1 MKFFKTVM
9 QVSVLIL
16 CGYLIYLIS
25 GAVFRGEVYFNSARL
40 MSIQLWICTWFITV
54 FIIDFFL
61 SGKRKWKYLRDN
73 FIFLIISIPYL
84 NIIDFMGWNTSFTV
98 QEIGMLRF
106 IPLIRGGYALA
117 YLVKWLSINK
127 ISSIFFSYIIILLSC
142 IYFGSLIFYEIEQGI
157 NIMVLSYWDAAWWAL
172 MDATTVGSNIYA
184 VTPIGKILSVLL
196 AALGMMMFPIFTIYI
211 TTLIQNKK
219 KKPAQKHFF

>member
-117 YLVKWLSINK
+117 YLVKWLS
-127 ISSIFFSYIIILLSC
+127 
-142 IYFGSLIFYEIEQGI
+142 
-157 NIMVLSYWDAAWWAL
+157 
-172 MDATTVGSNIYA
+172 
-184 VTPIGKILSVLL
+184 
-196 AALGMMMFPIFTIYI
+196 
-211 TTLIQNKK
+211 
-219 KKPAQKHFF
+219 